1 MNLCLFVLALID
13 IVYLLY
19 CMIFTVAYWM
29 RIFDPALGEEFYQKT
44 LFYAGGVCSGLR
56 ETSTSVSVLIAVE
69 RCVCVVFPL
78 RANSFMTTRTMG
90 ILLAAI
96 VVGMQLAF
104 IMTPLKRYVFPVYDN
119 TTGMTMWKVA
129 RSATWQDN
137 EALLLY
143 DTVDDTIMLITFPFV
158 MFILVSGATAITVVK
173 LRAAMSWRLKKSSV
187 RSEARVSQV
196 ALTRM
201 LVLASYIFVASKVP
215 VITVSMARL
224 IYSEFSTFGKQ
235 YNAFK
240 LFDLIVNFLPYAHC
254 AVSFFVYYSMS
265 SRFRSELRVLCGC
278 SCRRTYLKDL

>member
-1 MNLCLFVLALID
+1 MSINSTATPGEAVIEVLPWNNPSNILSIQDYQGTVYYYNVVMKPVVVVAGVATNIVNCLVFRRQGLKDRMNLCLFVLALID

-19 CMIFTVAYWM
+19 CMIFTVTYWM
-29 RIFDPALGEEFYQKT
+29 KILDPVLGEEFYQIT
-44 LFYAGGVCSGLR
+44 FCYAGGVCSGLR

-104 IMTPLKRYVFPVYDN
+104 IMTPLKRFVFPVYDN

-143 DTVDDTIMLITFPFV
+143 DTVDDTILLVAFPFIV
-158 MFILVSGATAITVVK
+158 FILVSGATAITVVK
-173 LRAAMSWRLKKSSV
+173 
-187 RSEARVSQV
+187 
-196 ALTRM
+196 M
-201 LVLASYIFVASKVP
+201 LDVLW
-215 VITVSMARL
+215 TVKA
-224 IYSEFSTFGKQ
+224 
-235 YNAFK
+235 
-240 LFDLIVNFLPYAHC
+240 D
-254 AVSFFVYYSMS
+254 
-265 SRFRSELRVLCGC
+265 
-278 SCRRTYLKDL
+278 